1 MTHSIAD
8 TAMAETSAAAIIATD
23 IAATDSLN
31 ASPNGFLALGL
42 DPKLAKMLADNDITQ
57 PTPVQAAT
65 IPALLEG
72 RDVLASAQTGTGK
85 TAAFLLPA
93 LQKLMS
99 PAKNNSRGPRILVLT
114 PTRELAEQVSKV
126 AISFCRPIPRCKV
139 VCVVGGVPYPVQ
151 NRQISQPYEV
161 LVATP
166 GRLQDLMASGR
177 IDFRRLETF
186 ILDEADRML
195 DMGFIEEVEAIAA
208 ALPEERQNAL
218 FSATISASV
227 EDFAAPILR
236 DPQRITVAPAERE
249 PIAQALHYAD
259 GYDHK
264 LKLAASFLKSHSTQQ
279 AVMFTATKAD
289 ADQVADWLK
298 LEGIRAAAMHGDLPQ
313 TARRRTL
320 DRVRRGEVD
329 VLVATDVAARG
340 IDVAGIDLVINFDL
354 PRAAEDYIHRIG
366 RTGRAGRTGQAISLI
381 GRNDAVPLIRIRSTY
396 KIDFEELNVEGLEAN
411 FRPQQRKAG
420 GGRGG
425 RPQGGGNGR
434 RFDNNGG
441 GNGRRFEGNRYEG
454 NGGGRRFEGG
464 NGRNEG
470 GNRFDGGKSFDGSVR
485 FDGTRSDAGER
496 RREFGD
502 APRRSEGG
510 PRHHETRGFNDSH
523 TRKPHAE
530 GRDSF
535 SSGRPPRTGDA
546 PRFDGAKR
554 FDGERAP
561 RRDGAPRADAPRGDA
576 YGKRFEGERAPRR
589 EGGERSQYDRGGN
602 RGAAGEARQDRQG
615 GERRPGSFSQNKP
628 RTPRFG

>member
-1 MTHSIAD
+1 MTHSLAD
-8 TAMAETSAAAIIATD
+8 
-23 IAATDSLN
+23 N
-31 ASPNGFLALGL
+31 AFVALGL
-42 DPKLAKMLADNDITQ
+42 DPVLAKMLADQDITE

-72 RDVLASAQTGTGK
+72 NDVLASAQTGTGK

-93 LQKLMS
+93 LQKLMH
-99 PAKNNSRGPRILVLT
+99 PAKTQARGPRILILT

-208 ALPEERQNAL
+208 ALPSERQNAL

-320 DRVRRGEVD
+320 DRVRRGDVD

-396 KIDFEELNVEGLEAN
+396 KIDFEELSVEGLEAN
-411 FRPQQRKAG
+411 FRPQQRGGKSGGGAGRGRPHGGNG
-420 GGRGG
+420 GGR
-425 RPQGGGNGR
+425 
-434 RFDNNGG
+434 
-441 GNGRRFEGNRYEG
+441 RYEG
-454 NGGGRRFEGG
+454 NGGGRRFEGSG
-464 NGRNEG
+464 EGRRTEG
-470 GNRFDGGKSFDGSVR
+470 GNRFDSGKRFEGGQRFDGANTRFDGS
-485 FDGTRSDAGER
+485 
-496 RREFGD
+496 
-502 APRRSEGG
+502 RSEGG
-510 PRHHETRGFNDSH
+510 QQEGRRQTEGAARHHETRGFTDTH
-523 TRKPHAE
+523 TTRKPQAARE
-530 GRDSF
+530 GY
-535 SSGRPPRTGDA
+535 GDRA
-546 PRFDGAKR
+546 ARGGENRFDGNRSEGA
-554 FDGERAP
+554 A
-561 RRDGAPRADAPRGDA
+561 RR
-576 YGKRFEGERAPRR
+576 EHAPRR
-589 EGGERSQYDRGGN
+589 EGGAARFDGGARRSEGDRTAGAAQGQRREGGYGAARQGEGRSQGR
-602 RGAAGEARQDRQG
+602 EG
-615 GERRPGSFSQNKP
+615 GERRPSSFGSNKP
-628 RTPRFG
+628 RAPRFG

>member
-1 MTHSIAD
+1 MTHPLAD
-8 TAMAETSAAAIIATD
+8 
-23 IAATDSLN
+23 N
-31 ASPNGFLALGL
+31 AFVALGL
-42 DPKLAKMLADNDITQ
+42 DPVLAKMLADQEITT
-57 PTPVQAAT
+57 PTPVQEQT

-72 RDVLASAQTGTGK
+72 NDVLASAQTGTGK

-93 LQKLMS
+93 LQKLMA
-99 PAKNNSRGPRILVLT
+99 PAKTHARGPRVLILT

-166 GRLQDLMASGR
+166 GRLQDLMSSGR

-195 DMGFIEEVEAIAA
+195 DMGFIEEVEAIAS
-208 ALPEERQNAL
+208 ALPADRQTAL
-218 FSATISASV
+218 FSATVSPSV
-227 EDFAAPILR
+227 EEFAAPILR
-236 DPQRITVAPAERE
+236 DPLRITVAPAERE

-264 LKLAASFLKSHSTQQ
+264 LKLAASFLKSHSEQQ

-313 TARRRTL
+313 SARRRTL

-340 IDVAGIDLVINFDL
+340 IDVASIDLVINFDL

-366 RTGRAGRTGQAISLI
+366 RTGRAGRSGQAISLI
-381 GRNDAVPLIRIRSTY
+381 SRNDAVPLIRIRNAY
-396 KIDFEELNVEGLEAN
+396 KIDFEELTVEGLEAN
-411 FRPQQRKAG
+411 FRPRDRKQG

-425 RPQGGGNGR
+425 RPQ
-434 RFDNNGG
+434 
-441 GNGRRFEGNRYEG
+441 G

-464 NGRNEG
+464 RNEG
-470 GNRFDGGKSFDGSVR
+470 RSFDGERRAPRRDGNNFDSGKRFGGNKREEGNRFAPSRDFDASHR
-485 FDGTRSDAGER
+485 FDGTRSEDQHGEA
-496 RREFGD
+496 RRE
-502 APRRSEGG
+502 RE

-523 TRKPHAE
+523 GRKPQ
-530 GRDSF
+530 GFGGD
-535 SSGRPPRTGDA
+535 RPARQGQGEARYGA
-546 PRFDGAKR
+546 PRGEGKR
-554 FDGERAP
+554 FDGP
-561 RRDGAPRADAPRGDA
+561 RDGAPRRESAPQD
-576 YGKRFEGERAPRR
+576 GKRFDSRGGDNRFDRSRSSDDRPRR
-589 EGGERSQYDRGGN
+589 EGGFSQRTDSRPAGN
-602 RGAAGEARQDRQG
+602 REG
-615 GERRPGSFSQNKP
+615 GERRPSFGQKP
-628 RTPRFG
+628 RAPRFG